1 MSGLS
6 PLFKRK
12 GGSDA
17 QKTWRLAE
25 RPATI
30 ILSQLTTNLGVNL
43 IPAAQSSV
51 ERIENFAIYWSFWKP
66 QTMQVRNKQC
76 RVEIENDRYG
86 NYSAERLS
94 SYEGFHPG
102 VTTSIFLSETPGV
115 IDYDG
120 RATVTLSRLA

>member
-25 RPATI
+25 RLATI

-43 IPAAQSSV
+43 IFLCLIGGKEP
-51 ERIENFAIYWSFWKP
+51 RGLDDH
-66 QTMQVRNKQC
+66 KQL
-76 RVEIENDRYG
+76 VKI
-86 NYSAERLS
+86 
-94 SYEGFHPG
+94 
-102 VTTSIFLSETPGV
+102 
-115 IDYDG
+115 
-120 RATVTLSRLA
+120 